1 MSPPRRPSR
10 SSPAWLSRYRDLFK
24 NWPQRQSN
32 THDAEDAL
40 HDAALALLSRDN
52 SAVQDPAAY
61 FYRSAQHKLYAQAR
75 VQQTQ
80 NPLSLNDLAQED
92 HPCLTDPASDART
105 EQLTRA
111 LEQALAQLP
120 LKCRQAYVWHR
131 LEGYSQREIAERL
144 GVSLN
149 SVERYIMRALQHL
162 GEQLH
167 AYRGDV

>member
-10 SSPAWLSRYRDLFK
+10 PEPTWLARYRDLFK
-24 NWPQRQSN
+24 GWSRRQSSS
-32 THDAEDAL
+32 HDAEDAL

-75 VQQTQ
+75 AQKSHAS
-80 NPLSLNDLAQED
+80 LSLSDLAQDE
-92 HPCLTDPASDART
+92 HPFLDDSQSNART
-105 EQLTRA
+105 LQLSRA
-111 LEQALAQLP
+111 LEAALAQLP

-149 SVERYIMRALQHL
+149 SVERYIMRALQHVS
-162 GEQLH
+162 EQLH
-167 AYRGDV
+167 AYRGDE